1 MDFSLLEIG
10 ASRSPAPGSPQQEGA
25 VRLTDFL
32 HQHRLVIM
40 LAGLR
45 EDAAQNWI
53 RSVVLVDELEV
64 GKTGWEAGVFPARL
78 ITSGF
83 WKFMPKGATLSRCR
97 QKSPGSQCS

>member
-1 MDFSLLEIG
+1 
-10 ASRSPAPGSPQQEGA
+10 
-25 VRLTDFL
+25 
-32 HQHRLVIM
+32 M

-53 RSVVLVDELEV
+53 RSVVLVNELEV

-83 WKFMPKGATLSRCR
+83 SEIHAQGGDA
-97 QKSPGSQCS
+97 Q